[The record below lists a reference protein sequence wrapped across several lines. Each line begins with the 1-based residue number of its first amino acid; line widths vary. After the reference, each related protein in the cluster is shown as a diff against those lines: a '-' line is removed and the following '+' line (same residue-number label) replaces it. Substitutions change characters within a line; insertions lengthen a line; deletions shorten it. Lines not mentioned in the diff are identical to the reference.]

1 MSGLYEYNTI
11 VVSPE
16 PRGRFF
22 EGIISGTPK
31 PGTVMQV
38 QAGTAKS
45 NGRFTYEAY
54 SRDADGDNPQGPI
67 TVLCE
72 DSMQGRTVTTAYA
85 ANELARL
92 YVPMHGDELLML
104 VADVAGTTLETWSV
118 GDILIVDSGTG
129 KLNPT
134 TGTPEN
140 EHFVMLEAYGTG
152 ISADFL
158 AHVMFVG

>member
-16 PRGRFF
+16 PRGRFI
-22 EGIISGTPK
+22 EGIIDGTPK

-38 QAGTAKS
+38 KAATAKS
-45 NGRFTYEAY
+45 NGHFTYTAF
-54 SRDADGDNPQGPI
+54 SRGADGDNPQGAI

-72 DSMQGRTVTTAYA
+72 DSMQGRTITTAYA
-85 ANELARL
+85 AGELARL
-92 YVPMHGDELLML
+92 YIPANGDELLML
-104 VADVAGTTLETWSV
+104 IADVSGTTLETWAV
-118 GDILIVDSGTG
+118 GDLLIVDSGTG

-158 AHVMFVG
+158 AHVQFVG